1 MSTWYYSGKA
11 RTIGNHKC
19 YMEILT
25 GSSIPERAVRRMVSL
40 KRCSN
45 MNMEKAKPQKKV
57 TPEHSTSSE
66 LNTSSSLNKEC
77 FLNLSTNT

>member
-1 MSTWYYSGKA
+1 MV
-11 RTIGNHKC
+11 GNHRC
-19 YMEILT
+19 FVEVLT
-25 GSSIPERAVRRMVSL
+25 GSSIPEWAVRRMVSR

-57 TPEHSTSSE
+57 TSEHSTSSE
-66 LNTSSSLNKEC
+66 FSTSSSLNKES